1 MIKYL
6 GVAIVLLAGCETVP
20 HGEQG
25 ECLRWK
31 TVEVVR
37 KEFLPY
43 PMTGYIERVET
54 RPMCAVREEKDDTA
68 LALRRPAIYV

>member
-1 MIKYL
+1 MYKYIIMFNIFL
-6 GVAIVLLAGCETVP
+6 ISCSTVP
-20 HGEQG
+20 PEEQG

-31 TVEVVR
+31 TVEVAR

-43 PMTGYIERVET
+43 PMTGYIERIET
-54 RPMCAVREEKDDTA
+54 RVMCAVREEENETA